1 MGGRTIKQ
9 CSYAGM
15 HEPHGWLDGKDSM
28 HWTACDGVTPRSMA
42 EAGHISLEP
51 LTALARVYLDQMAP
65 SIKARLIV
73 SALEAGVE
81 FGDTFSCTMES
92 GDLLREQTEH
102 GHVIKV
108 AFECHPD
115 PEGQVRL
122 VDNGTWVPTVV
133 AVRPGHEA
141 VIREEAGRR
150 YVYVAGID
158 YGGQTS
164 SEFARTLRRNVDRMA
179 QRADK
184 GEPSGEIP
192 MGTDLWHIVNELLPE
207 IDAHMRMGAAHYG
220 YETHHGLGLRGQY
233 ADMYRKWAMLKRV
246 MWDGEATVREG
257 LREILMDMIGH
268 SLLTICMLDKGEDSG
283 VH

>member
-1 MGGRTIKQ
+1 MMSGRTIKQ
-9 CSYAGM
+9 CSFAGM
-15 HEPHGWLDGKDSM
+15 HEPHGWLDGNGSAQ
-28 HWTACDGVTPRSMA
+28 WSSCDGITPRSMA

-51 LTALARVYLDQMAP
+51 LTDLARVYLDQMAP

-81 FGDTFSCTMES
+81 LGDTFSCTMER
-92 GDLLREQTEH
+92 GDVSKEQIEH
-102 GHVIKV
+102 ERAVKV

-141 VIREEAGRR
+141 IVHEVAGRR

-164 SEFARTLRRNVDRMA
+164 SEFARTLQRNIDRMTKT
-179 QRADK
+179 K
-184 GEPSGEIP
+184 GEPTGEIP
-192 MGTDLWHIVNELLPE
+192 METDLWHIINELLPE

-220 YETHHGLGLRGQY
+220 YETHHDLGLRGQY

-268 SLLTICMLDKGEDSG
+268 LLLTICMLDKGEDSG